1 LQHPNEDDVFDAADE
16 DERDEDEA
24 VEKEASQQVALG
36 VAGVYPPAEGGR

>member
-1 LQHPNEDDVFDAADE
+1 LQHPNEDDVFDAA
-16 DERDEDEA
+16 DEDEA